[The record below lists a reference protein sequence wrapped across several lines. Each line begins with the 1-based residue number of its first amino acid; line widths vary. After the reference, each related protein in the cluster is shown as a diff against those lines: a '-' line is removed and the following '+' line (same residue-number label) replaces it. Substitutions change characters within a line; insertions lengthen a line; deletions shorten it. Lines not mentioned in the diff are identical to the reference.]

1 MSNIQESEHRRG
13 LRKKVEFSLVFS
25 IKGHTGGN
33 VLIARQKLKR
43 GLIRKYRYKNL

>member
-1 MSNIQESEHRRG
+1 MSNIRESEHRRG

-33 VLIARQKLKR
+33 VNSQAKTQERANKKI
-43 GLIRKYRYKNL
+43 